1 MTVLMISGSR
11 NPEGKTATA
20 ANALM
25 EGTAKTRDEVES
37 IFLPKFTIERCRQC
51 GDDGWGLCRD
61 EGRCVIEDDLASIF
75 EKIKKAEA
83 VVFATPVYFWD
94 LSESMRAFTDRMRRI
109 CRKGGRSKE
118 IEGKPVVGVCV
129 AGGGGGGAPECC
141 VRLESVLKTCGFDVV
156 DMYPARRQN
165 LEAKLPCLRLAG
177 EWLVNK
183 P

>member
-1 MTVLMISGSR
+1 M
-11 NPEGKTATA
+11 
-20 ANALM
+20 
-25 EGTAKTRDEVES
+25 ES

-61 EGRCVIEDDLASIF
+61 EGRCVIDDDLASIF

-118 IEGKPVVGVCV
+118 IEGKPVVDADGLSWQWEPAFDSYELV
-129 AGGGGGGAPECC
+129 GRPF
-141 VRLESVLKTCGFDVV
+141 RFYFSMGF
-156 DMYPARRQN
+156 
-165 LEAKLPCLRLAG
+165 G
-177 EWLVNK
+177 FSIFTI
-183 P
+183 